1 MKLVYFSLRMTIVS
15 LFLITG
21 LMYIGKPALDS
32 KGSSRICIVKTLFK
46 CKTLLRRDYILFLSL
61 CLSAVK
67 TIWLQIIVL
76 MTLTT
81 ISSNIFF
88 RINGLLYNVGSLFGM
103 SLSKKMVAFMS
114 LEGHLLK
121 ALVGLPGSNL

>member
-32 KGSSRICIVKTLFK
+32 KRGSSRTLFK

-67 TIWLQIIVL
+67 KIWLQIIVL

-88 RINGLLYNVGSLFGM
+88 RIDGLLYNVGSLFGM

-121 ALVGLPGSNL
+121 ALGKNSRKTRL